1 MDHLLHAQG
10 PTRIRQ
16 SSTDDKAKIL
26 PCEIENVFF
35 RYIELLPAQNLT
47 STFLMTKA
55 KLDIKC
61 GTMNCDL
68 PETPKQEYHS
78 FFLYAEIHFLPKIV
92 MQTHSST
99 SEKKNLSICLGI
111 LLLYSL
117 LKPKF
122 VLFTVAITL
131 ISQHLLDI
139 LKDGKSRKS
148 SNTNADHHQRSR
160 PH

>member
-78 FFLYAEIHFLPKIV
+78 FFFY
-92 MQTHSST
+92 M
-99 SEKKNLSICLGI
+99 
-111 LLLYSL
+111 
-117 LKPKF
+117 LKY
-122 VLFTVAITL
+122 
-131 ISQHLLDI
+131 ISYI
-139 LKDGKSRKS
+139 KCIKS
-148 SNTNADHHQRSR
+148 
-160 PH
+160 